1 MARRAVVELSTSDE
15 VAESLERIDREVI
28 KLFALV
34 GEGVAGATHSL
45 LAGDREAARVL
56 AESDE
61 TIDALYLEVEQLA
74 QSQLAQRATGP
85 VELRYLV
92 AVLRMLP
99 ELERSG
105 DLAEHVSRR
114 AVRGLGMELSPR
126 ARGLVEQMG
135 EVACDMWRATAD
147 AYADRAPVAEQVEE
161 LDDELDELHVTL
173 TAEIAS
179 GSMALPVA
187 IEAALVARFYERIGD
202 HAADVQAQDRLE
214 FAFPFPDVRLAGG
227 DHRLLGVDLHRQDL
241 EALRVSIGHD
251 VRDRGEVDFQRVD
264 VEIAQADLG
273 RQPLG
278 EQFEVQQFV
287 GRQERLPFL
296 IGDHREGVM
305 IGALHAPVR
314 YQLVGLGTADDP
326 VPDQVVQHLGKS
338 QFSVDGDFGGGL
350 HGVHY
355 SGNARAVQITL
366 APVVGIRAAGCV
378 NISSPCRGLSRGNY
392 RRLPAA
398 SRILRRQGKAPRRSH
413 H

>member
-1 MARRAVVELSTSDE
+1 VVEMSTSDE
-15 VAESLERIDREVI
+15 VTEGLERIDREVI

-61 TIDALYLEVEQLA
+61 MIDTLYLEVEQLA

-114 AVRGLGMELSPR
+114 AVRGLGVELSPR

-135 EVACDMWRATAD
+135 EVACEMWRATAD

-187 IEAALVARFYERIGD
+187 IEAALVARFYERFGD
-202 HAADVQAQDRLE
+202 HAVN
-214 FAFPFPDVRLAGG
+214 LARRIASLTARGG
-227 DHRLLGVDLHRQDL
+227 
-241 EALRVSIGHD
+241 IGS
-251 VRDRGEVDFQRVD
+251 
-264 VEIAQADLG
+264 
-273 RQPLG
+273 
-278 EQFEVQQFV
+278 
-287 GRQERLPFL
+287 
-296 IGDHREGVM
+296 
-305 IGALHAPVR
+305 
-314 YQLVGLGTADDP
+314 T
-326 VPDQVVQHLGKS
+326 
-338 QFSVDGDFGGGL
+338 
-350 HGVHY
+350 
-355 SGNARAVQITL
+355 
-366 APVVGIRAAGCV
+366 
-378 NISSPCRGLSRGNY
+378 
-392 RRLPAA
+392 
-398 SRILRRQGKAPRRSH
+398 
-413 H
+413 